1 VNLRGVVGGATD
13 VVLGKA
19 AAFKQRNLRQ
29 VIAYVHAHEIS
40 AEWTSI
46 ALLALAACNE
56 FGLGIHV
63 ITSTSGIATIVVA
76 TLAASFAA
84 SFAAVAVATATAA
97 TTITGSSAIA
107 ATSVAAPVTPVGTF
121 TSVATLVPV
130 APVTSV
136 ATVVPV
142 TPIVPVTPVSMAL
155 LPAHIARG
163 AVAVMAAGVVIF
175 AARGRE
181 GSPWR
186 RWN

>member
-40 AEWTSI
+40 AEWAAI

-63 ITSTSGIATIVVA
+63 ITSTSGVATIVVA
-76 TLAASFAA
+76 TLAA

-107 ATSVAAPVTPVGTF
+107 ASSVAAPVTPVGTF

-163 AVAVMAAGVVIF
+163 AVALMAAGVVIF
-175 AARGRE
+175 AARGRK

>member
-1 VNLRGVVGGATD
+1 LYLAQVDVSVNLRGVVGGATD

-40 AEWTSI
+40 AEWAAI

-63 ITSTSGIATIVVA
+63 ITSTSGVATIVVA
-76 TLAASFAA
+76 TLAA

-121 TSVATLVPV
+121 TSVATV
-130 APVTSV
+130 
-136 ATVVPV
+136 
-142 TPIVPVTPVSMAL
+142 VPVTPVSMAL

-163 AVAVMAAGVVIF
+163 AVALMAAGVVIF
-175 AARGRE
+175 AARGRK

>member
-29 VIAYVHAHEIS
+29 VIAYVHAHEVS

-76 TLAASFAA
+76 TFAA

-107 ATSVAAPVTPVGTF
+107 ATSVAAPVTPVGAF

-142 TPIVPVTPVSMAL
+142 TPVSMAL
-155 LPAHIARG
+155 LPAHITRG

-175 AARGRE
+175 AARGRK

>member
-40 AEWTSI
+40 AEWAAI

-76 TLAASFAA
+76 TFAA

-107 ATSVAAPVTPVGTF
+107 ATSVAAPVTPV
-121 TSVATLVPV
+121 ATVVPV

-163 AVAVMAAGVVIF
+163 AVALMAAGVVIF
-175 AARGRE
+175 AARGRK